1 MERSSPFN
9 GVSAAQSELPKLS
22 LKDTVEENSFSTVSS
37 PAPGPLS
44 PLMGKDMDDLQDVPI
59 NDNED
64 NKSSTILQSQSQE
77 MVNQLLISL
86 ISIGDEIKFKLIH

>member
-1 MERSSPFN
+1 MEQSSPFN
-9 GVSAAQSELPKLS
+9 GVSSLQSELPKLT

-59 NDNED
+59 NDNDEK
-64 NKSSTILQSQSQE
+64 KSNSMQQSQSQDE
-77 MVNQLLISL
+77 VNKI
-86 ISIGDEIKFKLIH
+86 EWKNKLHEKQKY